1 MAGFGT
7 KGHVMAELKDQ
18 IQADLVTAMKAHD
31 ELTKST
37 LRMAVAAIKNEQVAG
52 AQARELS
59 DAEVIGVLNREV
71 AKRRDS
77 AEAYTTGHRPELA
90 EKELA
95 EVEVLQ
101 RYLPA
106 ALSET
111 ELDAIVAEEVAA
123 AASELGSAPTMRQ
136 MGQVIKAVNARAA
149 GRAEGA
155 IVAAKVKAALA

>member
-1 MAGFGT
+1 MS
-7 KGHVMAELKDQ
+7 ELKDT
-18 IQADLVTAMKAHD
+18 IQADMVAAMKAHD

-52 AQARELS
+52 SEARELS
-59 DAEVIGVLNREV
+59 DDEVIAVLNREV

-77 AEAYTTGHRPELA
+77 AEAYTTGKRPELA
-90 EKELA
+90 AKELA

-106 ALSET
+106 ALTEA

-123 AASELGSAPTMRQ
+123 AAAQLGAAPSMKQ
-136 MGQVIKAVNARAA
+136 MGLVIKAVNARAA
-149 GRAEGA
+149 GRAQGA
-155 IVAAKVKAALA
+155 AVAAKVKAALS

>member
-1 MAGFGT
+1 MS
-7 KGHVMAELKDQ
+7 ELKDT
-18 IQADLVTAMKAHD
+18 IQADMVAAMKAHD

-52 AQARELS
+52 TEARELS
-59 DAEVIGVLNREV
+59 DDEVISVLNREV

-77 AEAYTTGHRPELA
+77 AEAYTTGNRPELA
-90 EKELA
+90 AKELA

-106 ALSET
+106 ALTEA

-123 AASELGSAPTMRQ
+123 AAAHLGAAQSMKQ
-136 MGQVIKAVNARAA
+136 MGLVIKAVNARAA
-149 GRAEGA
+149 GRAQGA
-155 IVAAKVKAALA
+155 AVAAKVKAALA

>member
-1 MAGFGT
+1 MSEFSDR
-7 KGHVMAELKDQ
+7 L
-18 IQADLVTAMKAHD
+18 QADLVAAMKAHD

-52 AQARELS
+52 KEARELS
-59 DAEVIGVLNREV
+59 DAEVLGVLNREV

-77 AEAYTTGHRPELA
+77 AEAYTAGNRPELA

-95 EVEVLQ
+95 EIEVLQ

-106 ALSET
+106 ALT
-111 ELDAIVAEEVAA
+111 DAELDAIVTEEVAA
-123 AASELGSAPTMRQ
+123 AAAQLGSAPTMRQ
-136 MGQVIKAVNARAA
+136 MGLVIKAVNARAA

-155 IVAAKVKAALA
+155 TVAAKVKAALA

>member
-1 MAGFGT
+1 MSEFSDR
-7 KGHVMAELKDQ
+7 LR
-18 IQADLVTAMKAHD
+18 ADLVAAMKAHD

-52 AQARELS
+52 KEARELS
-59 DAEVIGVLNREV
+59 DAEVLGVLNREV

-77 AEAYTTGHRPELA
+77 AEAYTAGNRPELA

-95 EVEVLQ
+95 EIEVLQ

-106 ALSET
+106 ALT
-111 ELDAIVAEEVAA
+111 DAELDAIVTEEVAA
-123 AASELGSAPTMRQ
+123 AAAQLGSAPTMRQ
-136 MGQVIKAVNARAA
+136 MGLVIKAVNARAA

-155 IVAAKVKAALA
+155 TVAAKVKAALA